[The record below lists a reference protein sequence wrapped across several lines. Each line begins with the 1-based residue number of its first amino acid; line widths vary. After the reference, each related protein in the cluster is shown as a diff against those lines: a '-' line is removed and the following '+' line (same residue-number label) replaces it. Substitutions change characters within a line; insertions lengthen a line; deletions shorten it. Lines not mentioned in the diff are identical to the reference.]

1 LAQKRIVAKLKNKA
15 EKRAAALWEFYEANG
30 ILYRVDFERLTGA
43 QYASVVE
50 TFRTYGLTSPPVYDS
65 RSELYKRKAQ
75 SLRDEGQR
83 LGQDFLTIRQAA
95 KVLKVKPSE
104 VVGIEKRLLKAGL
117 ELPAIVMD
125 ENQGDDQFSES
136 RELVP
141 WGDRINGV
149 CNPLYHP
156 QGLQVLDWREGP
168 GEGQITYLLR

>member
-1 LAQKRIVAKLKNKA
+1 VAAKFR
-15 EKRAAALWEFYEANG
+15 KRAIERVAILWEFYEANG
-30 ILYRVDFERLTGA
+30 ILYRADFERLTGG
-43 QYASVVE
+43 QYASVLS

-65 RSELYKRKAQ
+65 RSELYKRKAKA
-75 SLRDEGQR
+75 LRDEEQR

-95 KVLKVKPSE
+95 KILNIKPSD
-104 VVGIEKRLLKAGL
+104 VAAVEKRLLKARL
-117 ELPAIVMD
+117 ELPKIVMD
-125 ENQGDDQFSES
+125 EGRGNAQFSES
-136 RELVP
+136 REFVA